1 MTYFEE
7 RSCSPLSNV
16 ENSWTSYHHHLVE
29 DEDEHEHDH
38 DHLGEDVDDIGESGF
53 DEDCD
58 HMYVL

>member
-1 MTYFEE
+1 M
-7 RSCSPLSNV
+7 